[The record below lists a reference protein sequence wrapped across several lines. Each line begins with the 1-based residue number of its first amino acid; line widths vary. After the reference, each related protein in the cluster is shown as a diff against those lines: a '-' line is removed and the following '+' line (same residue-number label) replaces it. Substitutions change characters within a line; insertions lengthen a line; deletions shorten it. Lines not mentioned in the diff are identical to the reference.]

1 MSSFQSTDFSRFM
14 EDISAGIGA
23 GLQAYDPNNI
33 FAGAGAAM
41 SASAASRRSREA
53 PYRKMEAD
61 MAQRQML
68 ADMYKGKRAHVV
80 DYGRMTEEFKDMIR
94 QMMPKTAA
102 NGVSPFV
109 GKAPPVDVIREELMR
124 QAEEMGEDPEW
135 LRRGGPQDML
145 PPTPRAGVEYPEGS
159 VSEDVTIL
167 GEDPEWVRR
176 GGVEADM
183 ADETYFEPWSSGE
196 ASARKGEP
204 TYDADMG
211 EDPEWVRRGGA
222 AEEARNKDTDY
233 AFVTIVRPEGRVKI
247 RIPKG
252 MEDELRR
259 LSRMNPTD
267 TIKDL
272 MRKASRLVIGRPMP

>member
-1 MSSFQSTDFSRFM
+1 M

-61 MAQRQML
+61 MAERQML

-124 QAEEMGEDPEW
+124 QAEEMGE
-135 LRRGGPQDML
+135 
-145 PPTPRAGVEYPEGS
+145 YPEGS

-167 GEDPEWVRR
+167 GEDAEWARR

-183 ADETYFEPWSSGE
+183 ADETYFKPWSSGE

-211 EDPEWVRRGGA
+211 EDPEWVRRDGA

-233 AFVTIVRPEGRVKI
+233 AFFTIVRPEGRVKI